1 MSGTGILGLIPNPP
15 QPGGGGNEQVIFSNS
30 QTINTSYQLPPNTN
44 SASYGPIT
52 IGASAT
58 VTIPASSTW
67 VVI

>member
-1 MSGTGILGLIPNPP
+1 MSYTGILGLIPNPP
-15 QPGGGGNEQVIFSNS
+15 MPAGGGTDAVIYSNG
-30 QTINTSYQLPPNTN
+30 QTINSGYTIPANTN

-58 VTIPASSTW
+58 VVIPASSTW

>member
-1 MSGTGILGLIPNPP
+1 MSYTGILGLIPNPP
-15 QPGGGGNEQVIFSNS
+15 MPAGGGTDAVIYSNG